1 MACSCHP
8 RCPPRLGSSSTE
20 TTGASSRPMGEA
32 PTSRSVLQALQKQRL
47 VDLGRVIGVAVAVRP
62 MPGRTPRSRSS
73 SNRASSA
80 SRPPP
85 AARRDE
91 LRPACRAHGLDAPGG
106 ADEGGRE
113 DAADLARALAHHDGP
128 APPRAGGSGGGEGG
142 HRARDGRHA
151 RARLDA
157 RGGRGAGGG
166 RSGRGAG
173 LRRGARWGARGRLL
187 RGSRAALPGG
197 EESTDESTMS
207 RRVGGAVS
215 GPWGAHEK
223 GRLACAN
230 RPEWLLYRAERE
242 TRFELATST
251 LARLHST
258 TELLPQG
265 PEGTDEIDREAGGV
279 KRTRG
284 SWSRVAR
291 GGFGLC
297 RGRRSAWRPGVG
309 CGPAPVIS
317 GVCGVARR
325 AGASRPQEA
334 AAGITLG
341 RVTERKWRPSLPLA
355 KPRFSSQ
362 ATMRSFSG
370 CVGRTTLVR

>member
-173 LRRGARWGARGRLL
+173 LRRSACRGARRTGGRSLPRVDGSGWRFRVPGARTKKAGWLAPTGRNGCSIE
-187 RGSRAALPGG
+187 RSGRRDSN
-197 EESTDESTMS
+197 S
-207 RRVGGAVS
+207 RRQPWQGA
-215 GPWGAHEK
+215 WE
-223 GRLACAN
+223 
-230 RPEWLLYRAERE
+230 
-242 TRFELATST
+242 
-251 LARLHST
+251 ARKCL
-258 TELLPQG
+258 
-265 PEGTDEIDREAGGV
+265 
-279 KRTRG
+279 
-284 SWSRVAR
+284 
-291 GGFGLC
+291 
-297 RGRRSAWRPGVG
+297 
-309 CGPAPVIS
+309 
-317 GVCGVARR
+317 
-325 AGASRPQEA
+325 
-334 AAGITLG
+334 
-341 RVTERKWRPSLPLA
+341 
-355 KPRFSSQ
+355 
-362 ATMRSFSG
+362 
-370 CVGRTTLVR
+370 